1 MKIEIA
7 FLATFHSV
15 FHSGAGDEIVIPLN
29 ADIDIFIPN
38 LHSSICENNFHAW
51 SDADIWP
58 NPASRFTI
66 LWV

>member
-7 FLATFHSV
+7 FSATFHSV

-38 LHSSICENNFHAW
+38 LHSSICENNFHAVV
-51 SDADIWP
+51 
-58 NPASRFTI
+58 RR
-66 LWV
+66 